1 LREVWREEYRTTADP
16 NGLQLSS
23 ERSFAIRPS
32 GKLAGHKELYFSALG
47 QIIQGALNSPIHM
60 YSLLTMTACGMRN
73 TAGVEIG
80 RKQTPEYLMNKALP
94 YLRKEVARIV
104 DGETLVDKQVLLS
117 IL

>member
-1 LREVWREEYRTTADP
+1 M
-16 NGLQLSS
+16 NGIQLSD

-60 YSLLTMTACGMRN
+60 YALLTMTACGMRN
-73 TAGVEIG
+73 TAGVKIDP
-80 RKQTPEYLMNKALP
+80 KQTPEYLMSKALP
-94 YLRKEVARIV
+94 YLRKEIARIAN
-104 DGETLVDKQVLLS
+104 GETLVDKQVLLD